1 MRKIRIGELMA
12 VLTYISENESRFLE
26 ELFSLIRIPSISAK
40 AEHKA
45 DMMRCAERWQ
55 ALLLEAGADNVN
67 IMPTKGNPVVYG
79 EKLVNP
85 NFKTVLVY
93 AHYDVMPAEPLEL
106 WNSNPFEPVIRDN
119 RIWGRGVDDDKGQS
133 FIQVKAFEY
142 LVKNDL
148 LNCNVKFLFEGEEEI
163 GSPSLEAFCTEHK

>member
-1 MRKIRIGELMA
+1 MDVKH
-12 VLTYISENESRFLE
+12 YITAHESRFLE

-40 AEHKA
+40 PEHKT
-45 DMMRCAERWQ
+45 DMMRCAKLWQ
-55 ALLLEAGADNVN
+55 ALLLEAGADYVD

-119 RIWGRGVDDDKGQS
+119 HIWGRGVDDDKGQS

-163 GSPSLEAFCTEHK
+163 GSPSLEAFCTEH

>member
-1 MRKIRIGELMA
+1 
-12 VLTYISENESRFLE
+12 
-26 ELFSLIRIPSISAK
+26 
-40 AEHKA
+40 
-45 DMMRCAERWQ
+45 MMRCAERWQ

-106 WNSNPFEPVIRDN
+106 WNSNPFDPVIRDN
-119 RIWGRGVDDDKGQS
+119 RIWGRALTATRTIVYS
-133 FIQVKAFEY
+133 
-142 LVKNDL
+142 
-148 LNCNVKFLFEGEEEI
+148 GESI
-163 GSPSLEAFCTEHK
+163 